1 MTGNA
6 GIYVVSGKYE
16 WAYFMLQIDMTFK
29 PLRVCDGG
37 VWYAVADL
45 GTGARGAP
53 LRQTRRNFFNVD
65 YARRYA
71 NTV

>member
-16 WAYFMLQIDMTFK
+16 WAYFVLQIDMTFK

-37 VWYAVADL
+37 V
-45 GTGARGAP
+45 
-53 LRQTRRNFFNVD
+53 
-65 YARRYA
+65 
-71 NTV
+71 